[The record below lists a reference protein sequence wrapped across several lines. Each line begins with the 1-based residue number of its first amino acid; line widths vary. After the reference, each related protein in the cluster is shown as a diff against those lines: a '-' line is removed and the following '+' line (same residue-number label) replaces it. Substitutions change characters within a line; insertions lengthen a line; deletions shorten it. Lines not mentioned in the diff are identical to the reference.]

1 MEKSEFKQK
10 VLYNSKGKLCGY
22 TEWLD
27 EIGDVIKT
35 ISMDCDITPTEEDWV
50 EDAREV
56 VNNGT
61 LYFKD
66 EMDQVLL
73 NEATAA
79 KLEELSNLYNT
90 EMNSCVV
97 DVPISTGNVIAL
109 STAQETIQTL
119 SLALVMC
126 QNGLGY
132 TWIDDNGTSYK
143 IVEADDVLKM
153 LSAINKHNTLAT
165 ELWGKYKQE
174 IAKCTTREAL
184 DKIKIDFHGV
194 SDELTEG

>member
-1 MEKSEFKQK
+1 MKKRIKFN
-10 VLYNSKGKLCGY
+10 VNGTLCGY
-22 TEWLD
+22 QELDDEGNVISTSTTMDYIFDDGIEWQD
-27 EIGDVIKT
+27 TDKEI
-35 ISMDCDITPTEEDWV
+35 V
-50 EDAREV
+50 ED
-56 VNNGT
+56 GT
-61 LYFKD
+61 RIFLKD

-73 NEATAA
+73 NEATAS

-97 DVPISTGNVIAL
+97 DVPISTGKVIAL
-109 STAQETIQTL
+109 STAQDTIQTL

-126 QNGLGY
+126 QNGFGY

-174 IAKCTTREAL
+174 ISNAKTREAL